1 MHSSAKMGLPAATE
15 PTNGTWSRRLW
26 QPSVMVMARVFPS
39 AWLMSPA
46 SRRPFRWKCTVEGD
60 LSPTCWAISRTEGGY
75 PFSWAKDKM

>member
-15 PTNGTWSRRLW
+15 PTRGTWSRRLW

-46 SRRPFRWKCTVEGD
+46 SRRPFK
-60 LSPTCWAISRTEGGY
+60 
-75 PFSWAKDKM
+75 